1 MEDLHLFAKNST
13 GKAALILLVA
23 IFASYSPV
31 LVLGQ
36 TYNFMAPVSE
46 DFLPNEKSTLFG
58 TTGN

>member
-13 GKAALILLVA
+13 GKAALILLIA

-46 DFLPNEKSTLFG
+46 DFLPKIE
-58 TTGN
+58 